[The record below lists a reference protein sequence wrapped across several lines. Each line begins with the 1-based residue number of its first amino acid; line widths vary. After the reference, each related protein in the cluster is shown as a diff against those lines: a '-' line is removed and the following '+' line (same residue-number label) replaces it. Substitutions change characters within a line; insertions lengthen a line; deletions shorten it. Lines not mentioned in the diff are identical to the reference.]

1 MADLQIDD
9 LNVASNE
16 TLITPEQ
23 LKREIPLTD
32 KALQT
37 VAHGRQVVR
46 DILDGKDHRL
56 FVVIGPCSI
65 HDIKAAHE
73 YADRLKALAAEVADT
88 LFLVMRVYFEKPRTT
103 VGWKGLINDPYL
115 DDSFKIQDG
124 LHIGRQ
130 LLRDLAEKGL
140 PTATEALDP
149 ISPQYLQDLISWSA
163 IGARTTESQTHREMA
178 SGLSSA
184 VGFKNGTDGSL
195 TVAIN
200 ALQSVSSPHRF
211 LGINQQGGVS
221 IVTTKG
227 NRYGHVVL
235 RGGNG
240 KPNYDSVSVALCEQD
255 LNKAKIPL
263 NIMVDC
269 SHANSNKDPA
279 LQPLVMDNVSNQIV
293 EGNNSIVGLMVES
306 HLGWG
311 SQPIPKDLDQL
322 QYGVS
327 ITDACIDWATTEKSI
342 RSMHAKLKDVL
353 PKRQRACSGG
363 RIGLT
368 LATLDVTLHVG
379 AGRDHAVAHAV
390 GVLQGVLGQR
400 GGDTATTQRI
410 RYEGPVDI
418 QRLLAQVHIGQIGT
432 MAIHRR
438 LELMAAHVMMDG
450 QGLAHFGSPQRVRN
464 PTRA

>member
-1 MADLQIDD
+1 MNSTMADLPIDD

-16 TLITPEQ
+16 TLITPDQ

-32 KALQT
+32 SALKT

-56 FVVIGPCSI
+56 FVVVGPCSI

-73 YADRLKALAAEVADT
+73 YAERLKVLAAEVSDS

-124 LHIGRQ
+124 LRIGRQ
-130 LLRDLAEKGL
+130 LLLDLAEMGL

-184 VGFKNGTDGSL
+184 VGFKNGTDGGL

-211 LGINQQGGVS
+211 LGINQEGGVS

-227 NRYGHVVL
+227 NAYGHVVL

-240 KPNYDSVSVALCEQD
+240 KPNYDSVSVAICEQE
-255 LNKAKIPL
+255 LAKAGIRP

-279 LQPLVMDNVSNQIV
+279 LQPLVLENVANQIL

-311 SQPIPKDLDQL
+311 NQSIPKNLCDLK
-322 QYGVS
+322 YGVS
-327 ITDACIDWATTEKSI
+327 ITDACIDWDTTEKSL

-353 PKRQRACSGG
+353 PKRNRA
-363 RIGLT
+363 
-368 LATLDVTLHVG
+368 
-379 AGRDHAVAHAV
+379 
-390 GVLQGVLGQR
+390 
-400 GGDTATTQRI
+400 
-410 RYEGPVDI
+410 
-418 QRLLAQVHIGQIGT
+418 
-432 MAIHRR
+432 
-438 LELMAAHVMMDG
+438 
-450 QGLAHFGSPQRVRN
+450 
-464 PTRA
+464 